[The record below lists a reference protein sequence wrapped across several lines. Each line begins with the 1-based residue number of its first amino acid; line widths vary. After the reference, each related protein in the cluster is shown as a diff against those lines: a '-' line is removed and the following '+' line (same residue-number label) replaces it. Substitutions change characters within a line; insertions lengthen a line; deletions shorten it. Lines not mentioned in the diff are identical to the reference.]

1 MIADFNPLELLKD
14 GRPEYRL
21 YRRGSFT
28 VVDKYS
34 LIRQAI
40 IDKDIV
46 VATYHGYAREMC
58 PHAIGYKK
66 GRQKALL
73 YQFAGGSSSGLG
85 PIGSPDNWRCVF
97 VDELENVSVKSSGGT
112 WHTADQ
118 TRRQTCIDE
127 VDVEVAY

>member
-1 MIADFNPLELLKD
+1 M
-14 GRPEYRL
+14 
-21 YRRGSFT
+21 
-28 VVDKYS
+28 VDKYS

-66 GRQKALL
+66 GSQKALL

-85 PIGSPDNWRCVF
+85 PIGSSENWRCVF
-97 VDELENVSVKSSGGT
+97 VDELENVSVKPGRSN
-112 WHTADQ
+112 WYTAEQ
-118 TRRQTCIDE
+118 TRRQTCID
-127 VDVEVAY
+127 VATSTVRRREPALGKGHCTLNHGDRLDSEKR

>member
-1 MIADFNPLELLKD
+1 MRVELPPAHALFD
-14 GRPEYRL
+14 DRPEYRL
-21 YRRGSFT
+21 YCLRSIA

-34 LIRQAI
+34 LIRRAI

-85 PIGSPDNWRCVF
+85 SIGSPDNWRCVF
-97 VDELENVSVKSSGGT
+97 IDELENVSVQPNRGS

-118 TRRQTCIDE
+118 ARRQTCIDE
-127 VDVEVAY
+127 VDVEIT